1 MFIFISVF
9 TLFIC
14 GKNNSGT
21 IATETQKH
29 GVLYRL
35 YPIRQVILS
44 GVEGSICA
52 SVANIIH
59 NDKNI
64 TE

>member
-1 MFIFISVF
+1 MFIH
-9 TLFIC
+9 FIC
-14 GKNNSGT
+14 GKNNRET

-29 GVLYRL
+29 GVLNRL

-59 NDKNI
+59 NDKSI